1 MRVNLF
7 RDAKLLLTCLLLFA
21 AVSVS
26 LYPQSRI
33 NGIINEY
40 GRVAA
45 IGDDYVILSNSTQV
59 SYFAAGDTVL
69 LIQMKGGISIVD
81 ENSNFGLPQD
91 TIGAPGKYEFLI
103 VSTTAPA
110 ELRVNFRNDMVN
122 SFSPRGNLQ
131 LIRVPSFNSAIVDGI
146 LTCEPWDSISG
157 TGGVM
162 AMIVERSLTLNADI
176 DVSGKGFAGGSASTG
191 DGLCVMLDEAL
202 YGKFGFPVSF
212 HNSGMKGE
220 SQITLGLLNLTEEY
234 PLIPG
239 FAKGKG
245 NNFTGGGGG
254 NGKYSGGGGGSNYGT
269 GGRGGREWRE
279 CTQYPVD
286 GGIGGR
292 QVLNSN
298 MNGGIFPGGGGG
310 SSTCLQGATASAGGQ
325 GGGII
330 IILCD
335 TLIGNGHSV
344 KADGA
349 AAGDASANAGA
360 GGGGGGGSVAI
371 HAESFSKYAPPVS
384 SFSITA
390 NGGKGGNNTEA
401 YGEGGGGGGGLI
413 WLRNASLPSGVTA
426 AAAGGSPG
434 TRLGS
439 PTAQAG
445 LSGQITTFKPVLT
458 GFLYNSIRSSVTGNQ
473 VDSICS
479 NLVPVRLTGTNPVG
493 GTPPYNYQ
501 WQKSYNLESWETLYD
516 GPDSVNF
523 TPASAETA
531 NVYFR
536 RIVTD
541 SEIPALEDIGKPVLI
556 IVHQY
561 IKNNLIGYPDTLCY
575 EQVPDELVSTATV
588 YDGNGIYNFIWESS
602 TDSITYNTASAGSE
616 NYRHSSGLEQTTW
629 FRRIVT
635 SARCIDT
642 SLTVRIN
649 VLEPIGNNSIIT
661 PSQEICEG
669 MVFENIMAT
678 KPPDLTGGDGFYRYL
693 WQSSNDG
700 QIWENAAAAND
711 QPDYDPAENI
721 QPYPT
726 QLRYKRLVFS
736 GTDNVCQSE
745 SNEVLLTKYP
755 SLINNIITSGDQT
768 ICSGSEPLD
777 LTGSVPSGGMGTGSY
792 TYTWQDSSG
801 NNDWTDI
808 IGLTGVDNQNYR
820 PSALTDSTRYRRI
833 VSSSVCS
840 DTSLA
845 VSIYVHKPVLNNI
858 ITLRGGGLTD
868 TVICSGTTPTP
879 LTGLMPAGGTEI
891 PGDYTFQWLSS
902 PDNMEWT
909 EIPGSEGS
917 VGYTPSA
924 LASTIYYKRRVVSGE
939 CVSES
944 APLKIEVLPLIT
956 GNNISGTPVVC
967 RNTLPGPLIQLPG
980 SSLSGG
986 AGNGSFAFLWE
997 ESLDGISWVPAEGIN
1012 NSADGSYQP
1021 PALNETRQ
1029 YRRIVTSGL
1038 ASCCS
1043 DISNIL
1049 EIVIEA
1055 LPEGMTISAGN
1066 DTTLYLFDL
1075 ITYMSADPVP
1085 EGGSGKWTVLEGT
1098 GYFDD
1103 DTDNA
1108 TKVTNLSKG
1117 LNRYLWSIT
1126 IGACT
1131 LEDYVDIYVNEG
1143 LIIPEGF
1150 SPNGDP
1156 DNYNNTFVIKG
1167 LDPATQEAELK
1178 IINGAG
1184 VEVFSTSTL
1193 NGNEWTSWDG
1203 TNRQGTLLA
1212 EGTYYYLLKV
1222 ISKPTGKV
1230 FRKSG
1235 FIILKR
1241 Y

>member
-1 MRVNLF
+1 MRAYLF
-7 RDAKLLLTCLLLFA
+7 RDSKLLITCLLLFA

-26 LYPQSRI
+26 LYPQTRI

-40 GRVAA
+40 GRVTST
-45 IGDDYVILSNSTQV
+45 GNDYVILSNSTQV

-69 LIQMKGGISIVD
+69 LIQMKGGVSIID

-103 VSTTAPA
+103 VSTTIPA
-110 ELRVNFRNDMVN
+110 EFRVNFRNDMVN
-122 SFSPRGNLQ
+122 SFSSRGNLQ
-131 LIRVPSFNSAIVDGI
+131 LIRVPSFNSALVDGI

-162 AMIVERSLTLNADI
+162 AMIVERSLMLDADI
-176 DVSGKGFAGGSASTG
+176 DVSGKGFAGGSVSTG
-191 DGLCVMLDEAL
+191 DGLCVMSDETL

-212 HNSGMKGE
+212 NNSGMKGE

-239 FAKGKG
+239 YAKGKG

-254 NGKYSGGGGGSNYGT
+254 NGRFSGGGGGSNYGA
-269 GGRGGREWRE
+269 GGKGGMEYNLCE
-279 CTQYPVD
+279 SYPVD
-286 GGIGGR
+286 GGMGGR

-298 MNGGIFPGGGGG
+298 MSGGIFPGGGGG
-310 SSTCLQGATASAGGQ
+310 SSTYLQGATASAGGQ

-335 TLIGNGHSV
+335 TLIGNGHSIR
-344 KADGA
+344 ADGA
-349 AAGDASANAGA
+349 AAGNASVNAGA
-360 GGGGGGGSVAI
+360 GGGGGGGSVAV
-371 HAESFSKYAPPVS
+371 HTESFSKYTPPVS
-384 SFSITA
+384 SINITA
-390 NGGKGGNNTEA
+390 NGGKGGNNA
-401 YGEGGGGGGGLI
+401 GSYGEGGGGGGGLI
-413 WLRNASLPSGVTA
+413 WLRNTSLPSGVTA
-426 AAAGGSPG
+426 TAGGGSPG

-439 PTAQAG
+439 PTGLAG
-445 LSGQITTFKPVLT
+445 NSGQTTTFKPVLT

-493 GTPPYNYQ
+493 GTPPYNYR
-501 WQKSYNLESWETLYD
+501 WQRSYNLESWETLYD
-516 GPDSVNF
+516 GPDSINF
-523 TPASAETA
+523 TPAFAETA

-541 SEIPALEDIGKPVLI
+541 SEIPALEDVGKPVLI

-575 EQVPDELVSTATV
+575 EQVPDEIASTATV

-602 TDSITYNTASAGSE
+602 TDSITFITASSGSE
-616 NYRHSSGLEQTTW
+616 NYQYPSGLEQTTW

-642 SLTVRIN
+642 SLAVRIN
-649 VLEPIGNNSIIT
+649 VLDPIGNNSIIT

-669 MVFENIMAT
+669 MIFENITAT
-678 KPPDLTGGDGFYRYL
+678 EPPDLTGGDGVYRYL
-693 WQSSNDG
+693 WQSSSDG
-700 QIWENAAAAND
+700 QIWENATAAND
-711 QPDYDPAENI
+711 QPDYDPTENI
-721 QPYPT
+721 QPYPSR
-726 QLRYKRLVFS
+726 LSYKRLVFS
-736 GTDNVCQSE
+736 GSDDVCQSE
-745 SNEVLLTKYP
+745 SNVVLLTKYP
-755 SLINNIITSGDQT
+755 SLTDNLITSGDQT
-768 ICSGSEPLD
+768 ICSGSAPLE
-777 LTGSVPSGGMGTGSY
+777 LTGSEPSGGMGAGSY

-801 NNDWTDI
+801 NHDWTDI
-808 IGLTGVDNQNYR
+808 VGFTGVDDQSYI

-833 VSSSVCS
+833 VNSSVCS
-840 DTSLA
+840 DTSLP
-845 VSIYVHKPVLNNI
+845 VSIHVHKTVLNNI

-868 TVICSGTTPTP
+868 TVICSGATPTP
-879 LTGLMPAGGTEI
+879 LTGLLPAGGTEI
-891 PGDYTFQWLSS
+891 PGNYTFQWFSS

-917 VGYTPSA
+917 IGYTPPP
-924 LASTIYYKRRVVSGE
+924 LTSTTYYIRRVVSGE

-944 APLKIEVLPLIT
+944 DPLKIEVLPVIT
-956 GNNISGTPVVC
+956 GNIISGPQVVC
-967 RNTLPGPLIQLPG
+967 RNIVTGPLIQSPG

-986 AGNGSFAFLWE
+986 AGSGSYAFLWE
-997 ESLDGISWVPAEGIN
+997 ESTDGISWDPAEGIN

-1021 PALNETRQ
+1021 PALNEARQ
-1029 YRRIVTSGL
+1029 YRRIVTSGP

-1049 EIVIEA
+1049 EIAIET

-1075 ITYMSADPVP
+1075 ITNMSADPVP

-1098 GYFDD
+1098 GNFDD
-1103 DTDNA
+1103 DTDNN
-1108 TKVTNLSKG
+1108 TRVTSLSKG

-1156 DNYNNTFVIKG
+1156 DNYNNTFIIKG
-1167 LDPATQEAELK
+1167 LDPASQEAELK

-1184 VEVFSTSTL
+1184 VEVFSTSNL

-1203 TNRQGTLLA
+1203 TNRQGTPLA
-1212 EGTYYYLLKV
+1212 EGTYYYLLK
-1222 ISKPTGKV
+1222 IMSKPTGKV

>member
-1 MRVNLF
+1 MRAYLF
-7 RDAKLLLTCLLLFA
+7 RDSKLLITCLLLFA

-26 LYPQSRI
+26 LYPQARI

-40 GRVAA
+40 GRVTST
-45 IGDDYVILSNSTQV
+45 GNDYVILSNSTQV

-69 LIQMKGGISIVD
+69 LIQMKGGVSIID

-103 VSTTAPA
+103 VSTTIPA
-110 ELRVNFRNDMVN
+110 EFRVNFRNDMVN
-122 SFSPRGNLQ
+122 SFSSRGNLQ
-131 LIRVPSFNSAIVDGI
+131 LIRVPSFNSALVDGI

-162 AMIVERSLTLNADI
+162 AMIVERSLMLDADI
-176 DVSGKGFAGGSASTG
+176 DVSGKGFAGGSVSTG
-191 DGLCVMLDEAL
+191 DGLCVMSDETL

-212 HNSGMKGE
+212 NNSGMKGE
-220 SQITLGLLNLTEEY
+220 SQITFGLLNLTEEY

-239 FAKGKG
+239 YAKGKG

-254 NGKYSGGGGGSNYGT
+254 NGRFSGGGGGSNYGA
-269 GGRGGREWRE
+269 GGKGGMEYNLCE
-279 CTQYPVD
+279 SYPVD
-286 GGIGGR
+286 GGMGGR

-298 MNGGIFPGGGGG
+298 MSGGIFPGGGGG
-310 SSTCLQGATASAGGQ
+310 SSTYLQGATASAGGQ

-335 TLIGNGHSV
+335 TLIGNGHSIR
-344 KADGA
+344 ADGA
-349 AAGDASANAGA
+349 AAGNASVNAGA
-360 GGGGGGGSVAI
+360 GGGGGGGSVAV
-371 HAESFSKYAPPVS
+371 HTESFSKYTPPVS
-384 SFSITA
+384 SINITA
-390 NGGKGGNNTEA
+390 NGGKGGNNA
-401 YGEGGGGGGGLI
+401 GSYGEGGGGGGGLI
-413 WLRNASLPSGVTA
+413 WLRNTSLPSGVTA
-426 AAAGGSPG
+426 TAGGGSPG

-439 PTAQAG
+439 PTGLAG
-445 LSGQITTFKPVLT
+445 NSGQTTTFKPVLT

-479 NLVPVRLTGTNPVG
+479 SLVPVRLTGTNPVG
-493 GTPPYNYQ
+493 GTPPYNYR
-501 WQKSYNLESWETLYD
+501 WQRSYNLESWETLYD
-516 GPDSVNF
+516 GPDSINF
-523 TPASAETA
+523 TPAFAETA

-541 SEIPALEDIGKPVLI
+541 SEIPALEDVGKPVLI

-575 EQVPDELVSTATV
+575 EQVPDEIASTATV

-602 TDSITYNTASAGSE
+602 TDSITFITASSGSE
-616 NYRHSSGLEQTTW
+616 NYQYPSGLEQTTW

-642 SLTVRIN
+642 SLAVRIN
-649 VLEPIGNNSIIT
+649 VLDPIGNNSIIT

-669 MVFENIMAT
+669 MIFENITAT
-678 KPPDLTGGDGFYRYL
+678 EPPDLTGGDGVYRYL
-693 WQSSNDG
+693 WQSSSDG
-700 QIWENAAAAND
+700 QIWENATAAND
-711 QPDYDPAENI
+711 QPDYDPTENI
-721 QPYPT
+721 QPYPSR
-726 QLRYKRLVFS
+726 LSYKRLVFS
-736 GTDNVCQSE
+736 GSDDVCQSE
-745 SNEVLLTKYP
+745 SNVVLLTKHP
-755 SLINNIITSGDQT
+755 SLTDNLITSGDQT
-768 ICSGSEPLD
+768 ICSGSAPLE
-777 LTGSVPSGGMGTGSY
+777 LTGSEPSGGMGAGSY

-801 NNDWTDI
+801 NHDWTDI
-808 IGLTGVDNQNYR
+808 VGFTGVDDQSYI

-833 VSSSVCS
+833 VNSSVCS
-840 DTSLA
+840 DTSLP
-845 VSIYVHKPVLNNI
+845 VSIHVHKTVLNNI

-868 TVICSGTTPTP
+868 TVICSGATPTP
-879 LTGLMPAGGTEI
+879 LTGLLPAGGTEI
-891 PGDYTFQWLSS
+891 PGNYTFQWFSS

-917 VGYTPSA
+917 IGYTPPP
-924 LASTIYYKRRVVSGE
+924 LTSTTYYIRRVVSGE

-944 APLKIEVLPLIT
+944 DPLKIEVLPVIT
-956 GNNISGTPVVC
+956 GNIISGPQVVC
-967 RNTLPGPLIQLPG
+967 RNTVTGPLIQSPG

-986 AGNGSFAFLWE
+986 AGSGSYAFLWE
-997 ESLDGISWVPAEGIN
+997 ESTDGISWDPAEGIN

-1021 PALNETRQ
+1021 PALNEARQ
-1029 YRRIVTSGL
+1029 YRRIVTSGP

-1049 EIVIEA
+1049 EIAIET

-1075 ITYMSADPVP
+1075 ITNMSADPVP

-1098 GYFDD
+1098 GNFDD
-1103 DTDNA
+1103 DTDNN
-1108 TKVTNLSKG
+1108 TRVTSLSKG

-1156 DNYNNTFVIKG
+1156 NNYNNTFIIKG
-1167 LDPATQEAELK
+1167 LDPASQEAELK

-1184 VEVFSTSTL
+1184 VEVFSTSNL

-1203 TNRQGTLLA
+1203 TNRQGTPLA
-1212 EGTYYYLLKV
+1212 EGTYYYLLK
-1222 ISKPTGKV
+1222 IMSKPTGKV